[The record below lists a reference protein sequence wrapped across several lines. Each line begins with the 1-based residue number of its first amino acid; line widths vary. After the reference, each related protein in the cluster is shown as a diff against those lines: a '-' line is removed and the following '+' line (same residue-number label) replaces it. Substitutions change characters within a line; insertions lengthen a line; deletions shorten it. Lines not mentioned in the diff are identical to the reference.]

1 MLSSEGKVAQ
11 QGSYAELSQDP
22 NGAFTKLMEWQMSG
36 GETQGEQPQV
46 KNDVEPET
54 EEALS
59 GDEDV
64 VEGLLDENEA
74 DEDEAALKSKGSDEA
89 GPETVLD
96 KSQKG

>member
-22 NGAFTKLMEWQMSG
+22 DGAFTKLMEWQMSG
-36 GETQGEQPQV
+36 GETHGEPQV
-46 KNDVEPET
+46 KNHVEPEA
-54 EEALS
+54 EETLK
-59 GDEDV
+59 GYEDV
-64 VEGLLDENEA
+64 VEGLSEENEV

-89 GPETVLD
+89 GPDTVLD